1 MAQIEQPNRTPEPG
15 NQEFY
20 QLPPA
25 YPNIHLARPVT
36 GSFSQFGPTKQ
47 THRTIS
53 PYAQRT
59 ERELKS
65 MNQWKQSLYH
75 RQLSENI

>member
-1 MAQIEQPNRTPEPG
+1 MAQIEQPNRTPEPV

-53 PYAQRT
+53 PYAQRIEKRT
-59 ERELKS
+59 EEHEPMEAESIPQATL
-65 MNQWKQSLYH
+65 
-75 RQLSENI
+75 